1 MRDDELN
8 NLNVGTFF
16 KAPTLSD
23 PEGLSLYMLTKIL
36 GDYRADRFT
45 CAHLNNSDRQYN

>member
-16 KAPTLSD
+16 
-23 PEGLSLYMLTKIL
+23 
-36 GDYRADRFT
+36 
-45 CAHLNNSDRQYN
+45 